1 MVICI
6 RQCYPPNPCHP
17 LSSSVSTHP
26 FYICVSIPALQLG
39 SSVPFF
45 FSRFHIDFLYFS
57 LPELRL
63 PNTWPILEKKSP
75 LQVLVLSRMAW
86 FSVNWAPHL
95 SKHALHSLLVSCLNS
110 FSAGQH
116 DTHLDSSE
124 KNSMFSFM
132 FAFSRINDFLSFNFY
147 FWNLNKHWVLE
158 TVTLFSS
165 VGINYF
171 KMSPLK
177 EYQLSALTHEL
188 PLTKTAQ
195 KLYQFLLT
203 NALPFSM
210 WGMFQADS
218 GTIAL
223 KWLDLRSDS

>member
-1 MVICI
+1 MVTCI
-6 RQCYPPNPCHP
+6 RQCHPPSPCHP
-17 LSSSVSTHP
+17 PASSVSTHS

-45 FSRFHIDFLYFS
+45 SRFHIDFLYFS

-63 PNTWPILEKKSP
+63 SNTWPILEKKSP

-86 FSVNWAPHL
+86 FSVSWAPHW
-95 SKHALHSLLVSCLNS
+95 SKHALHPLLVPCWNS

-147 FWNLNKHWVLE
+147 FWNLNSNSWVRAE
-158 TVTLFSS
+158 SWYSFNSD
-165 VGINYF
+165 I
-171 KMSPLK
+171 LK
-177 EYQLSALTHEL
+177 
-188 PLTKTAQ
+188 
-195 KLYQFLLT
+195 
-203 NALPFSM
+203 
-210 WGMFQADS
+210 
-218 GTIAL
+218 
-223 KWLDLRSDS
+223 